1 MPLHVQ
7 KSTMDVYAD
16 DTTLSSSSNWK
27 TIQSLNQ
34 ALSLDLCKV
43 ERWASENKMYMN
55 MQKTKALLVT
65 GKRLR
70 KRIVQDSGKLEVKT
84 DNAEIVN
91 VENHKLLGMIIDED
105 LTYEAHVDELCNKLS
120 KRLGLLRH
128 ISPYLKKNQRIIYFN
143 AIIKPVMMYASQ
155 VWTLCNKEAL
165 ERVLRM
171 QKRAARII
179 LEAQRTSRTVTLF
192 NNLSWIPFYNEAY
205 IKCCELAYKRIN
217 GTLPNYLNTSLR
229 KNSDVHQRTTR
240 NCNLNL
246 LCPLHK
252 NISEGGRTFAVRTVK
267 DWNNLPRSLKTSKSL
282 KSFKA
287 ELWKRVLNSQKTR
300 GLFDINL

>member
-1 MPLHVQ
+1 MNMDNDNVTGLVLIDFRKAFDVIDHELLLKKLSIYCATPSSVAWFKSYLSERKQLISLGKTTSEQLTVKQGVPQGSILGPVLFLLFINDMPLHVQ
-7 KSTMDVYAD
+7 KSTMDIYAD

-27 TIQSLNQ
+27 IIQSLNQ

-43 ERWASENKMYMN
+43 ERWARENKMYMN

-84 DNAEIVN
+84 DNAEILN
-91 VENHKLLGMIIDED
+91 VKNHKLLGMIIDED

-165 ERVLRM
+165 EGVLHV

-192 NNLSWIPFYNEAY
+192 NNLSWIPFYNEA
-205 IKCCELAYKRIN
+205 
-217 GTLPNYLNTSLR
+217 
-229 KNSDVHQRTTR
+229 
-240 NCNLNL
+240 
-246 LCPLHK
+246 
-252 NISEGGRTFAVRTVK
+252 
-267 DWNNLPRSLKTSKSL
+267 
-282 KSFKA
+282 
-287 ELWKRVLNSQKTR
+287 
-300 GLFDINL
+300 

>member
-1 MPLHVQ
+1 
-7 KSTMDVYAD
+7 MDIYAD

-34 ALSLDLCKV
+34 TFSLDLREV
-43 ERWASENKMYMN
+43 ERWARENKMYMN
-55 MQKTKALLVT
+55 MQKTKALLVM

-70 KRIVQDSGKLEVKT
+70 KRIVQDSGKLVVKG
-84 DNAEIVN
+84 DNTEIENFVN
-91 VENHKLLGMIIDED
+91 QKLLGMIIDED
-105 LTYEAHVDELCNKLS
+105 LTYEVHVDELCNKLS

-143 AIIKPVMMYASQ
+143 AIIKPLMMYACQ

-179 LEAQRTSRTVTLF
+179 LDAQRTSRTVTLF
-192 NNLSWIPFYNEAY
+192 NSLSWIPFYNEAY
-205 IKCCELAYKRIN
+205 IKRCELAYKRIS
-217 GTLPNYLNTSLR
+217 GTLPDYLNVSLR
-229 KNSDVHQRTTR
+229 KNSDAHSRTTR
-240 NCNLNL
+240 NCNFNL

-252 NISEGGRTFAVRTVK
+252 YISEGGRTFAVRTEK
-267 DWNNLPRSLKTSKSL
+267 DWDNLPRSLKTNKSL
-282 KSFKA
+282 KSSKA
-287 ELWKRVLNSQKTR
+287 EIWKTLLNSQKSK
-300 GLFDINL
+300 GSFDINE

>member
-1 MPLHVQ
+1 
-7 KSTMDVYAD
+7 MDVYAD

-143 AIIKPVMMYASQ
+143 AIIKPLMMYAS
-155 VWTLCNKEAL
+155 
-165 ERVLRM
+165 
-171 QKRAARII
+171 
-179 LEAQRTSRTVTLF
+179 
-192 NNLSWIPFYNEAY
+192 
-205 IKCCELAYKRIN
+205 
-217 GTLPNYLNTSLR
+217 
-229 KNSDVHQRTTR
+229 
-240 NCNLNL
+240 
-246 LCPLHK
+246 
-252 NISEGGRTFAVRTVK
+252 
-267 DWNNLPRSLKTSKSL
+267 
-282 KSFKA
+282 
-287 ELWKRVLNSQKTR
+287 
-300 GLFDINL
+300 